1 MTKLSKKVLSILC
14 VIALLVSGIAMA
26 FAEEADEAPVWD
38 ETQQWEAEAEAARI
52 AEEEA
57 EAARIAAEEA
67 EAARIAAEEEAARI
81 AAEEEAA
88 RIAAEEA
95 EAARIAAEEAE
106 AARKAA
112 EEEEARRAAEEAEAA
127 RKAAEEEE
135 ARRAAEEAEAA
146 RKAAEEEEA
155 RRAAEEAEAARK
167 AAEEEEARKAA
178 EEEEARKAAEEEEAR
193 KAAEEEEARK
203 AAEEEEARKAAE
215 EEEAQKATEEQVA
228 EEPAPQEA
236 AAAESS
242 NNEAVAENAA
252 DANGNYEV
260 IEGWGYVDPD
270 VISEKTPEITD
281 TFKGLR
287 SATMGV
293 NEILTDTLSFGDE
306 LVITLKCGDA
316 TTVELKL
323 YSTDNVNVKVDDKAV
338 AFTPAD
344 SDDTAYSMSTYVLEN
359 TAGRTHTI
367 SLSASDK
374 VSIKLAAVAEQ
385 TEVQDMT
392 PGTEEA
398 APAEEKNE
406 ETTPSEDIN
415 EGNTEIGEYT
425 ENDNNNEN
433 IETTENTETN
443 ETENIGNTDDDQD
456 DNNNSDIII
465 ESIEPTIQVSMKTY
479 DALKVGNSISDSLV
493 GGQKAKI
500 LVKCG
505 KNLNVRLVLTSN
517 PDDINVDIEGSDLA
531 FTREADGVYA
541 IELENV
547 PFRKF
552 NIVLSAKQ
560 DLDFTLSAES
570 AGEAEAEGEEEEEN
584 KEENTEAINK
594 EETEPAE
601 ENTEENPEALT
612 GETEESENTEE
623 TEKTE
628 EETTE
633 GSEGE
638 TEGEETEAV
647 EENTEENE
655 KMTALGCTKVT
666 VTAEEGADLYAEAS
680 KESEVVGHLDAGSE
694 IWVTL
699 NEDQTFGQFYSE
711 DEEATA
717 QYISM
722 DDAAVKVEEA
732 VEEETE
738 EETEEQTEE
747 EKMTVLGCT
756 KVTVTAEEG
765 ADLYAEASKESEVVG
780 HLDAGT
786 EIWVTLN
793 EDQTFGQLYSENE
806 EAAVQY
812 ISMDDAAIKDEEIA
826 EEETEEEKMTALGCT
841 KVTVTTEAG
850 ADLYAEAS
858 KESEVVGHLDVGT
871 EIWVTLNEDQTF
883 GQLYSEDEE
892 AVAQFISMEDAEVKK
907 ESEEKLTDEQMEELG
922 YQKYS
927 VIAEAGADVFESTEA
942 EAEAVDHIN
951 AGTEFW
957 AKPAEEEGWIS
968 LYTSEKGA
976 TAKFVKLSDL
986 TGEIIPVE
994 EIWYA
999 RNDMSVQMIDETGN
1013 LDQEHSAYAVSSMD
1027 NMSFIPEGTNVTI
1040 KINVDNISDNETCAY
1055 QWFTSQDGGT
1065 TWQQI
1070 EGADLDRYSYIFSY
1084 ETWKCAWRAVVTIT
1098 KK

>member
-67 EAARIAAEEEAARI
+67 EAARIAEEEEAARI

-88 RIAAEEA
+88 RLAAEEA
-95 EAARIAAEEAE
+95 EAARI
-106 AARKAA
+106 
-112 EEEEARRAAEEAEAA
+112 
-127 RKAAEEEE
+127 
-135 ARRAAEEAEAA
+135 
-146 RKAAEEEEA
+146 
-155 RRAAEEAEAARK
+155 
-167 AAEEEEARKAA
+167 AA

-281 TFKGLR
+281 KFKGLR

-323 YSTDNVNVKVDDKAV
+323 YSTDNVNVKVDDKVV

-344 SDDTAYSMSTYVLEN
+344 SDDAAYSMSTYVLEN

-392 PGTEEA
+392 PGTEETT
-398 APAEEKNE
+398 PAEEKNE

-425 ENDNNNEN
+425 ENDSNNEN

-443 ETENIGNTDDDQD
+443 ETENIGSTDDNQN

-517 PDDINVDIEGSDLA
+517 PDDINVDIEGSDYA

-552 NIVLSAKQ
+552 NIVVSAKQ

-570 AGEAEAEGEEEEEN
+570 AGEAEAEGEEEEDEDAN
-584 KEENTEAINK
+584 KEEAKEEKTEDNNK
-594 EETEPAE
+594 EETESADE
-601 ENTEENPEALT
+601 YTEENPEEVT
-612 GETEESENTEE
+612 GETEET
-623 TEKTE
+623 
-628 EETTE
+628 
-633 GSEGE
+633 
-638 TEGEETEAV
+638 
-647 EENTEENE
+647 ENTEENE
-655 KMTALGCTKVT
+655 E
-666 VTAEEGADLYAEAS
+666 TAEQKEEFKLPENSSVDFTISWDNGKAVLGDVAHFKAVLIGYEGLDYSFQWQQSSDNINWVDIEGATGETMDLLA
-680 KESEVVGHLDAGSE
+680 
-694 IWVTL
+694 T
-699 NEDQTFGQFYSE
+699 
-711 DEEATA
+711 EEAN
-717 QYISM
+717 QLFYRVLVI
-722 DDAAVKVEEA
+722 VNVP
-732 VEEETE
+732 EEETS
-738 EETEEQTEE
+738 TEVDI
-747 EKMTVLGCT
+747 KP
-756 KVTVTAEEG
+756 
-765 ADLYAEASKESEVVG
+765 EAS
-780 HLDAGT
+780 
-786 EIWVTLN
+786 
-793 EDQTFGQLYSENE
+793 
-806 EAAVQY
+806 EANIQP
-812 ISMDDAAIKDEEIA
+812 D
-826 EEETEEEKMTALGCT
+826 
-841 KVTVTTEAG
+841 
-850 ADLYAEAS
+850 
-858 KESEVVGHLDVGT
+858 
-871 EIWVTLNEDQTF
+871 
-883 GQLYSEDEE
+883 
-892 AVAQFISMEDAEVKK
+892 
-907 ESEEKLTDEQMEELG
+907 
-922 YQKYS
+922 
-927 VIAEAGADVFESTEA
+927 
-942 EAEAVDHIN
+942 
-951 AGTEFW
+951 
-957 AKPAEEEGWIS
+957 
-968 LYTSEKGA
+968 TSETDIQPDA
-976 TAKFVKLSDL
+976 SEADIQPDTSESDIQPDAS
-986 TGEIIPVE
+986 EADI
-994 EIWYA
+994 
-999 RNDMSVQMIDETGN
+999 Q
-1013 LDQEHSAYAVSSMD
+1013 
-1027 NMSFIPEGTNVTI
+1027 PE
-1040 KINVDNISDNETCAY
+1040 A
-1055 QWFTSQDGGT
+1055 
-1065 TWQQI
+1065 
-1070 EGADLDRYSYIFSY
+1070 
-1084 ETWKCAWRAVVTIT
+1084 
-1098 KK
+1098 

>member
-1 MTKLSKKVLSILC
+1 M
-14 VIALLVSGIAMA
+14 
-26 FAEEADEAPVWD
+26 
-38 ETQQWEAEAEAARI
+38 
-52 AEEEA
+52 
-57 EAARIAAEEA
+57 
-67 EAARIAAEEEAARI
+67 
-81 AAEEEAA
+81 
-88 RIAAEEA
+88 
-95 EAARIAAEEAE
+95 
-106 AARKAA
+106 
-112 EEEEARRAAEEAEAA
+112 
-127 RKAAEEEE
+127 
-135 ARRAAEEAEAA
+135 
-146 RKAAEEEEA
+146 
-155 RRAAEEAEAARK
+155 
-167 AAEEEEARKAA
+167 
-178 EEEEARKAAEEEEAR
+178 
-193 KAAEEEEARK
+193 
-203 AAEEEEARKAAE
+203 
-215 EEEAQKATEEQVA
+215 
-228 EEPAPQEA
+228 
-236 AAAESS
+236 
-242 NNEAVAENAA
+242 
-252 DANGNYEV
+252 
-260 IEGWGYVDPD
+260 
-270 VISEKTPEITD
+270 ISEKTPEITD

-323 YSTDNVNVKVDDKAV
+323 YSTDNVNVKVDDKVV

-344 SDDTAYSMSTYVLEN
+344 SDDAAYSMSTYVLEN

-425 ENDNNNEN
+425 EKDNNNEN

-443 ETENIGNTDDDQD
+443 ETENIGSTDDNQN

-517 PDDINVDIEGSDLA
+517 PDDINVDIEGSDYA

-552 NIVLSAKQ
+552 NIVVSAKQ

-570 AGEAEAEGEEEEEN
+570 AGEAEAEGEEEEAEDEN
-584 KEENTEAINK
+584 KEDINK
-594 EETEPAE
+594 EETEPAD
-601 ENTEENPEALT
+601 ENTEEIPEAVT
-612 GETEESENTEE
+612 GETEQTENTEE

-666 VTAEEGADLYAEAS
+666 VTAE
-680 KESEVVGHLDAGSE
+680 V
-694 IWVTL
+694 
-699 NEDQTFGQFYSE
+699 
-711 DEEATA
+711 
-717 QYISM
+717 
-722 DDAAVKVEEA
+722 
-732 VEEETE
+732 
-738 EETEEQTEE
+738 
-747 EKMTVLGCT
+747 
-756 KVTVTAEEG
+756 G

-786 EIWVTLN
+786 EIWVTLS
-793 EDQTFGQLYSENE
+793 EDQTFGLLYSEDE
-806 EAAVQY
+806 EAAAQY
-812 ISMDDAAIKDEEIA
+812 ISMDDAAVKAEEVAEEETLEETEEQTEEEKMTTLGYTKVTVTAEAGADLYAEATKESEVVGHLDAGTEIWVTLNEDQTFGLLYSDDEEAAAQHISMDDAAVKA
-826 EEETEEEKMTALGCT
+826 EEAAEEEIKEETEEEKMTALGYA
-841 KVTVTTEAG
+841 KATVTAEAG

-858 KESEVVGHLDVGT
+858 KESEVVGHLDANT

-892 AVAQFISMEDAEVKK
+892 GAIQYISMDDAAIKAEEVAEEETKEETEEEKMTALGCTKVTVTAEAGADLYAEASKESEVIGHLDAGTEIWVTLNEDQTFGVLFSEDEKAAFQYISLEDTSFKDEKTAEEEKMTALGYTKVTVTAEAGADLYAEASKESEVVGHVDAGTEIWVTLNEEQTFGKIYSADEEAPAKFISMEDTSGKT
-907 ESEEKLTDEQMEELG
+907 EEKEENKEEHEIPVHSTLDDHSVEFGSTCTLTADASEYEGFEELAIRWYYSDDG
-922 YQKYS
+922 YVTWKEVEGANELTYQSEQKANEAVEAAS
-927 VIAEAGADVFESTEA
+927 EGTTETVAGETTEPVSEAGAA
-942 EAEAVDHIN
+942 E
-951 AGTEFW
+951 
-957 AKPAEEEGWIS
+957 
-968 LYTSEKGA
+968 
-976 TAKFVKLSDL
+976 
-986 TGEIIPVE
+986 
-994 EIWYA
+994 
-999 RNDMSVQMIDETGN
+999 
-1013 LDQEHSAYAVSSMD
+1013 
-1027 NMSFIPEGTNVTI
+1027 
-1040 KINVDNISDNETCAY
+1040 
-1055 QWFTSQDGGT
+1055 
-1065 TWQQI
+1065 
-1070 EGADLDRYSYIFSY
+1070 
-1084 ETWKCAWRAVVTIT
+1084 
-1098 KK
+1098 

>member
-67 EAARIAAEEEAARI
+67 EAARIAEEEEAARI

-88 RIAAEEA
+88 RLAAEEA

-135 ARRAAEEAEAA
+135 ARRAAKEAEAA

-155 RRAAEEAEAARK
+155 RRAAEEAEA
-167 AAEEEEARKAA
+167 ARKAA

-344 SDDTAYSMSTYVLEN
+344 SDDAAYSMSTYVLEN

-425 ENDNNNEN
+425 ENDSNNEN

-443 ETENIGNTDDDQD
+443 ETENIGSTDDNQN

-517 PDDINVDIEGSDLA
+517 PDDINVDIEGSDYA

-552 NIVLSAKQ
+552 NIVVSAKQ

-570 AGEAEAEGEEEEEN
+570 AGEAEAEGEEEEDEDEN
-584 KEENTEAINK
+584 KEDINK
-594 EETEPAE
+594 EETESAD
-601 ENTEENPEALT
+601 ENTEENPEAVT
-612 GETEESENTEE
+612 GETEEAENTEE

-680 KESEVVGHLDAGSE
+680 KESEVVGHLDAG
-694 IWVTL
+694 
-699 NEDQTFGQFYSE
+699 
-711 DEEATA
+711 
-717 QYISM
+717 
-722 DDAAVKVEEA
+722 
-732 VEEETE
+732 
-738 EETEEQTEE
+738 
-747 EKMTVLGCT
+747 
-756 KVTVTAEEG
+756 
-765 ADLYAEASKESEVVG
+765 
-780 HLDAGT
+780 T

-793 EDQTFGQLYSENE
+793 EDQTFGQLYSDDE
-806 EAAVQY
+806 EAAARY
-812 ISMDDAAIKDEEIA
+812 ISMDDAAIKDEETA

-858 KESEVVGHLDVGT
+858 KESEVVGHLDAGTEIWVTLNEEQDFGQLYSEDEEAAARYISMDDAAIKDEKAAEEEKMIALGYTKATVTAEEGADLYAEASKESKVVGHLDAGT
-871 EIWVTLNEDQTF
+871 EIWVTLNEDKTW
-883 GQLYSEDEE
+883 GKLYSEDEE
-892 AVAQFISMEDAEVKK
+892 SAAQYISVSDIMLNGEETEKFALPEDCTADFEIYW
-907 ESEEKLTDEQMEELG
+907 DGQPMLG
-922 YQKYS
+922 KT
-927 VIAEAGADVFESTEA
+927 AHLKAD
-942 EAEAVDHIN
+942 
-951 AGTEFW
+951 
-957 AKPAEEEGWIS
+957 
-968 LYTSEKGA
+968 L
-976 TAKFVKLSDL
+976 
-986 TGEIIPVE
+986 
-994 EIWYA
+994 
-999 RNDMSVQMIDETGN
+999 
-1013 LDQEHSAYAVSSMD
+1013 SAYDELDYM
-1027 NMSFIPEGTNVTI
+1027 I
-1040 KINVDNISDNETCAY
+1040 
-1055 QWFTSQDGGT
+1055 Q
-1065 TWQQI
+1065 WQQSADNKNWEDI
-1070 EGADLDRYSYIFSY
+1070 EGANE
-1084 ETWKCAWRAVVTIT
+1084 ETMDVVATTETNSLYYRIT
-1098 KK
+1098 VIINVPDNVLVNEENIEAEGIVYTQE